1 MKKWLAAVVFVLFL
15 CLFPMMAHAERVPSI
30 MLDGIAIDQKTGAP
44 AENIGKTVMV
54 PIRIVSENLGYDV
67 KWEKATQTV
76 HVQKGSSFIEMTAG
90 KDAATVNGNVVNLDA
105 PPLIKQGTTLVP
117 LRFVGEGMG
126 LQVGW
131 DNGTKTVSLFSI
143 PPVVETES
151 DRDPVDTPAP
161 VGSSELQSISYS
173 GDRLIV
179 ATSGSISPKVS
190 SISGP
195 ERIVVDLPN
204 TTFSQTFV
212 QGQAS
217 SPDGSGQ
224 MNILDSALVSKVR
237 FAMFSSSPSTVR
249 IVLDLSQN
257 ATANWSLG
265 ENNVLLIDVTAG
277 NGTTNSEP
285 ALPEKSGKAVVVI
298 DPGHG
303 GRQSGAVSVTGAYE
317 KDFNLA
323 VGLKVK
329 ALLEQNPNI
338 QTVITRQDDT
348 ELSLQQRVDIAKLNQ
363 ADLFVSIHGNKF
375 TTPVPNGI
383 ETLYTREA
391 SKSLAETLHKH
402 VLPVTGLKDRGVKV
416 ASLHVTRE
424 TTMPAVLLELGFL
437 SNPADEALML
447 SEAYQNQCAQAI
459 VDGIVEYLSV
469 TNRIS

>member
-1 MKKWLAAVVFVLFL
+1 MKKWSAAVVFFLFL
-15 CLFPMMAHAERVPSI
+15 CLFPMMAHADRAPSI
-30 MLDGIAIDQKTGAP
+30 VLDGVTIDQKAGAP
-44 AENIGKTVMV
+44 SENIGKTVMV

-67 KWEKATQTV
+67 KWEQATQTV
-76 HVQKGSSFIEMTAG
+76 HVQRGNSSIEMTAG
-90 KDAATVNGNVVNLDA
+90 KDAATINGNIVNLDA

-131 DNGTKTVSLFSI
+131 DNSTKTVSLFSI
-143 PPVVETES
+143 PPVVDPDPDS
-151 DRDPVDTPAP
+151 DPVVTPAP
-161 VGSSELQSISYS
+161 VGQTELQSISYS
-173 GDRLIV
+173 GDRLII
-179 ATSGSISPKVS
+179 ATNGSINPKLS

-195 ERIVVDLPN
+195 ERIVVDLPD
-204 TTFSQTFV
+204 TSFSQTFV
-212 QGQAS
+212 QEQAS
-217 SPDGSGQ
+217 NPDGSGQ
-224 MNILDSALVSKVR
+224 LAVTDSTLVSKVR
-237 FAMFSSSPSTVR
+237 FAMFSQSPSTVR
-249 IVLDLSQN
+249 VVLDLTQS

-265 ENNVLLIDVTAG
+265 ENNVLLVDLSAT
-277 NGTTNSEP
+277 NGTSGSQP
-285 ALPEKSGKAVVVI
+285 ALPENDGKPVIVI

-329 ALLEQNPNI
+329 ALLEKHANI

-375 TTPVPNGI
+375 TTPVPSGI
-383 ETLYTREA
+383 ETLYTRNE

-402 VLPVTGLKDRGVKV
+402 VLPVTGLKDRGIKV

-437 SNPADEALML
+437 SNPTDEALML
-447 SEAYQNQCAQAI
+447 TTSYQDQCAQAI
-459 VDGIVEYLSV
+459 VDGILEYLSL
-469 TNRIS
+469 

>member
-1 MKKWLAAVVFVLFL
+1 MKKWSAAVVFFLFL
-15 CLFPMMAHAERVPSI
+15 CLFPLMAHADRTPSI
-30 MLDGIAIDQKTGAP
+30 VLDGVTIDQKTGAP
-44 AENIGKTVMV
+44 AENTGKTVMV

-67 KWEKATQTV
+67 KWEQATQTV
-76 HVQKGSSFIEMTAG
+76 HVQRGNSSIEMTAG
-90 KDAATVNGNVVNLDA
+90 KDAATINGNVVNLDA

-126 LQVGW
+126 LRVGW
-131 DNGTKTVSLFSI
+131 DNSTKTVSLFSI
-143 PPVVETES
+143 PPVVDTEPDS
-151 DRDPVDTPAP
+151 DPVVTPAP
-161 VGSSELQSISYS
+161 VGQTELQSISYS
-173 GDRLIV
+173 GDRLII
-179 ATSGSISPKVS
+179 ATNGNISPKVS

-195 ERIVVDLPN
+195 ERIIVDLPN

-224 MNILDSALVSKVR
+224 LVVTDSSLVSKVR
-237 FAMFSSSPSTVR
+237 FAMFSQSPSTVR
-249 IVLDLSQN
+249 IVLDLTQS

-265 ENNVLLIDVTAG
+265 ENNVLLVDLSAA
-277 NGTTNSEP
+277 NGTSGSQP
-285 ALPEKSGKAVVVI
+285 ALPENDGKMVVVI

-329 ALLEQNPNI
+329 ALLEQKANI

-383 ETLYTREA
+383 ETLFTRKE
-391 SKSLAETLHKH
+391 SKNFAETLHKH

-437 SNPADEALML
+437 SNPTDEALMFTA
-447 SEAYQNQCAQAI
+447 SYQDQCAQAI
-459 VDGIVEYLSV
+459 VDGILDYLSL
-469 TNRIS
+469 

>member
-1 MKKWLAAVVFVLFL
+1 MKKWSAAVIFFLFL
-15 CLFPMMAHAERVPSI
+15 CLFPVMAHADRAPSI
-30 MLDGIAIDQKTGAP
+30 VLDGVTIDQKVGAP

-54 PIRIVSENLGYDV
+54 PIRIVSENLGYEV
-67 KWEKATQTV
+67 KWEQATQTV
-76 HVQKGSSFIEMTAG
+76 HVQRGNSSIEMTAG
-90 KDAATVNGNVVNLDA
+90 KDAATINGNVVNLDA

-143 PPVVETES
+143 PPVVDTEPDS
-151 DRDPVDTPAP
+151 DPVVTPAP
-161 VGSSELQSISYS
+161 VGLTELQSISYS

-179 ATSGSISPKVS
+179 ATNGNISPKVS

-195 ERIVVDLPN
+195 ERIIVDLPN

-217 SPDGSGQ
+217 NPDGSGQ
-224 MNILDSALVSKVR
+224 IDVMDSSLVSKVR
-237 FAMFSSSPSTVR
+237 FAMFSQSPSTVR
-249 IVLDLSQN
+249 VVLDLNQST
-257 ATANWSLG
+257 TANWSLG
-265 ENNVLLIDVTAG
+265 ENNVLLVDLSAA
-277 NGTTNSEP
+277 NGTSGSQP
-285 ALPEKSGKAVVVI
+285 ALPENNGKTVIVI

-303 GRQSGAVSVTGAYE
+303 GRQSGAVSLSGAYE

-329 ALLEQNPNI
+329 ALLEQHANI

-363 ADLFVSIHGNKF
+363 ANLFVSIHGNKF

-383 ETLYTREA
+383 ETLYTRKE
-391 SKSLAETLHKH
+391 SKSLAEILHKH

-424 TTMPAVLLELGFL
+424 TSMPAVLLELGFL
-437 SNPADEALML
+437 SNPTDEALML
-447 SEAYQNQCAQAI
+447 TESYQDQCAQAI
-459 VDGIVEYLSV
+459 VDGILDYLSL
-469 TNRIS
+469 

>member
-1 MKKWLAAVVFVLFL
+1 MKKWSATVIFFLLL
-15 CLFPMMAHAERVPSI
+15 CLFPVMAHADRGPSI
-30 MLDGIAIDQKTGAP
+30 VLDGVTIDQKVGAP

-67 KWEKATQTV
+67 KWEQATQTV
-76 HVQKGSSFIEMTAG
+76 HVQRGNSSIEMTAG
-90 KDAATVNGNVVNLDA
+90 KDAATINGNVVNLDA

-143 PPVVETES
+143 PPVVDTEPDS
-151 DRDPVDTPAP
+151 DPVVTPVP
-161 VGSSELQSISYS
+161 VGLTELQSISYS
-173 GDRLIV
+173 GDRLII
-179 ATSGSISPKVS
+179 ATNGNISPKVS

-195 ERIVVDLPN
+195 ERIIVDLPN
-204 TTFSQTFV
+204 TTISQTFV

-217 SPDGSGQ
+217 NPDGSGQ
-224 MNILDSALVSKVR
+224 IEATDSFLVSKVR
-237 FAMFSSSPSTVR
+237 FAMFSQSPSTVR
-249 IVLDLSQN
+249 VVLDLTQS

-265 ENNVLLIDVTAG
+265 ENNVLLVDISST
-277 NGTTNSEP
+277 NGTSGSQP
-285 ALPEKSGKAVVVI
+285 ALPDNNGKTVIVI

-323 VGLKVK
+323 VGIKVK
-329 ALLEQNPNI
+329 ALLEQHANI

-363 ADLFVSIHGNKF
+363 ANLFISIHGNKF

-383 ETLYTREA
+383 ETLYTRKE

-424 TTMPAVLLELGFL
+424 TSMPAVLLELGFL
-437 SNPADEALML
+437 SNPTDEALML
-447 SEAYQNQCAQAI
+447 TESYQDQCAQAI
-459 VDGIVEYLSV
+459 VDGILDYL
-469 TNRIS
+469 RL

>member
-1 MKKWLAAVVFVLFL
+1 MKKWSAAVIFFLFL
-15 CLFPMMAHAERVPSI
+15 CIFPVMAHADRVPSI
-30 MLDGIAIDQKTGAP
+30 VLDGVTIDQKAGAP
-44 AENIGKTVMV
+44 AENMGKTIMV

-67 KWEKATQTV
+67 RWEQATQMV
-76 HVQKGSSFIEMTAG
+76 RVQRGNSSIEMTAG
-90 KDAATVNGNVVNLDA
+90 KAAATINGNVVSLDA

-143 PPVVETES
+143 PPVVDTEPDS
-151 DRDPVDTPAP
+151 DPVMTPVP
-161 VGSSELQSISYS
+161 VGLTELQSISYS

-179 ATSGSISPKVS
+179 ASNGSISPKVS

-195 ERIVVDLPN
+195 ERIIIDMPN

-217 SPDGSGQ
+217 NPDGSGQ
-224 MNILDSALVSKVR
+224 IDVSDSFLVSKVR
-237 FAMFSSSPSTVR
+237 FAMFSQSLSTVR
-249 IVLDLSQN
+249 VVLDLTQS
-257 ATANWSLG
+257 ATASWSLG
-265 ENNVLLIDVTAG
+265 ENNVLLVDLSAT
-277 NGTTNSEP
+277 NGTSGSQP
-285 ALPEKSGKAVVVI
+285 ALPDNNGKTVIVI

-317 KDFNLA
+317 KDFNLD

-329 ALLEQNPNI
+329 ALLEQYANI

-363 ADLFVSIHGNKF
+363 ANLFISIHGNKF

-383 ETLYTREA
+383 ETLYTRKE
-391 SKSLAETLHKH
+391 SKNLAETLHKH

-416 ASLHVTRE
+416 ESLHVTRE
-424 TTMPAVLLELGFL
+424 TSMPAVLLELGFL

-447 SEAYQNQCAQAI
+447 TESYQDQCAQAI
-459 VDGIVEYLSV
+459 VDGILDYL
-469 TNRIS
+469 RL

>member
-1 MKKWLAAVVFVLFL
+1 MKKWSAAVIFFLFL
-15 CLFPMMAHAERVPSI
+15 CLFPVMAHADRAPSI
-30 MLDGIAIDQKTGAP
+30 VLDGVTIDQKVGAP

-67 KWEKATQTV
+67 KWEQATQTV
-76 HVQKGSSFIEMTAG
+76 HVQRGNSSIEMTVG
-90 KDAATVNGNVVNLDA
+90 KDAATVNGSVVNLDA
-105 PPLIKQGTTLVP
+105 PPLIKKGTTLVP

-143 PPVVETES
+143 PPVVDTEPDS
-151 DRDPVDTPAP
+151 DPVVTPVP
-161 VGSSELQSISYS
+161 VGLTELQSINYS
-173 GDRLIV
+173 GDRLII
-179 ATSGSISPKVS
+179 ATNGNISPKVS

-195 ERIVVDLPN
+195 ERIIVDLPN

-217 SPDGSGQ
+217 NPDGSGQ
-224 MNILDSALVSKVR
+224 IDVSDSSFVSKIR
-237 FAMFSSSPSTVR
+237 FAMFSQSPSTVR
-249 IVLDLSQN
+249 VVLDLTQS

-265 ENNVLLIDVTAG
+265 ENNVLLVDLSAT
-277 NGTTNSEP
+277 NGGSGSQP
-285 ALPEKSGKAVVVI
+285 ALPENNGKTVIVI

-329 ALLEQNPNI
+329 ALLEQHGNI

-363 ADLFVSIHGNKF
+363 ANLFVSIHGNKF

-383 ETLYTREA
+383 ETLYTRKE

-424 TTMPAVLLELGFL
+424 TSMPAVLLELGFL
-437 SNPADEALML
+437 SNPTDEALML
-447 SEAYQNQCAQAI
+447 TALYQDQCAQAI
-459 VDGIVEYLSV
+459 VDGILDYLKL
-469 TNRIS
+469 